1 LAAGVEKLVM
11 TSDQTILDARGLEV
25 VLSRMAHEVLER
37 HPVLDDTVLVGVR
50 SRGVHLAE
58 RLQRRL
64 AELTGTTLPLGIL
77 DITMYRD
84 DLGLGASNP
93 VLERTEIPFAL
104 DGKTVIL
111 VDDVIHTGRTVRAAL
126 DGLMDFGRPRAIQLL
141 VLVDRGGREL
151 PINPDYIGTHIPSS
165 PRDKVKVRVKERDGF
180 DAVMVEYGTRG
191 QETTP

>member
-1 LAAGVEKLVM
+1 M
-11 TSDQTILDARGLEV
+11 TPDQTILDARGLEV
-25 VLSRMAHEVLER
+25 VLGRMAHEVIEH
-37 HPVLDDTVLVGVR
+37 HPVLDNLVLVGVR

-58 RLQRRL
+58 RLQCRL
-64 AELTGTTLPLGIL
+64 AELSGVTLPLGIL

-84 DLGLGASNP
+84 DLGLGAGNP
-93 VLERTEIPFAL
+93 VLERTEIPFSL
-104 DGKTVIL
+104 EEKTVIL

-151 PINPDYIGTHIPSS
+151 PIRPDYVGTHVHSS
-165 PRDKVKVRVKERDGF
+165 PRDKVKVRVGERDGF

-191 QETTP
+191 QEANL